1 MISHNVVTEYISVF
15 VLAFLFVYSITP
27 WVIKLAHKI
36 NFVDNPDAR
45 KIHKKAIPLM
55 GGLSVFVGFMA
66 LVIYDVVIV
75 SNRAFNIRLIGY
87 LLGGLVIVLVGL
99 IDDKKG
105 MNPLVKLVGQFLACS
120 LFIFTNFGAL
130 VWLNIPWF
138 KDLSFPFLLLTNN
151 IMFNNYLSIPILY
164 LWMIGLMNATN
175 FLDNMDG
182 MITGISA
189 IIALGFFAFSMII
202 NPDNSSSALWLSL
215 MGLLSLSYAGA
226 VLGFLP
232 YNFNPAKIFLG
243 DAGSLFIGYFISSM
257 GILMAN
263 FASLQFQN
271 KVFYLLPVIL
281 ISYAIFDICFVSIT
295 RKRDGRLV
303 WQGGKDHTTHRIK
316 NLLDSVKVTTLLIYA
331 INVIVVIL
339 TIIVTIIGRYE
350 LLLAI
355 LAICLV
361 CYFLLGKR
369 LYAVEV
375 EIPANQLK
383 IKLGDKGVHPPT
395 RR

>member
-1 MISHNVVTEYISVF
+1 MSSHNVVTEYISVF
-15 VLAFLFVYSITP
+15 ILAFIFVYSITP

-55 GGLSVFVGFMA
+55 GGLSVFIGFVV

-75 SNRAFNIRLIGY
+75 SNRMFNMRLVGY
-87 LLGGLVIVLVGL
+87 LLGAFVIVLVGV
-99 IDDKKG
+99 IDDKRG
-105 MNPLVKLVGQFLACS
+105 MSPIVKMAGQFLACS
-120 LFIFTNFGAL
+120 LFIFTNFGTV
-130 VWLNIPWF
+130 VWYNMPFLN
-138 KDLSFPFLLLTNN
+138 DTSFPMIILNSTV
-151 IMFNNYLSIPILY
+151 MFNNYFSIPLLY

-182 MITGISA
+182 MISGISA

-226 VLGFLP
+226 VMGFLP

-263 FASLQFQN
+263 FASLQFQS
-271 KVFYLLPVIL
+271 KWFYLLPVIL

-316 NLLDSVKVTTLLIYA
+316 NLLDSVKVTAILIYA

-339 TIIVTIIGRYE
+339 TIMVTIIGSHE

-355 LAICLV
+355 LGICLI
-361 CYFLLGKR
+361 CYILLGRR

-375 EIPANQLK
+375 EIPANQVK
-383 IKLGDKGVHPPT
+383 KKA
-395 RR
+395 

>member
-15 VLAFLFVYSITP
+15 ILAFVLVYSITP
-27 WVIKLAHKI
+27 WIIKLAHKI
-36 NFVDNPDAR
+36 NFVDNPNAR
-45 KIHKKAIPLM
+45 KIHKTAIPLM
-55 GGLSVFVGFMA
+55 GGLSVFIGFIA
-66 LVIYDVVIV
+66 LVVYDVVIV
-75 SNRAFNIRLIGY
+75 SDRVFNMRLIGY
-87 LLGGLVIVLVGL
+87 LLGALVIVIVGV
-99 IDDKKG
+99 IDDKRG
-105 MNPLVKLVGQFLACS
+105 MNPVVKLGGQFLACS
-120 LFIFTNFGAL
+120 LFIFTNFGTVTYFNL
-130 VWLNIPWF
+130 PLFNDV
-138 KDLSFPFLLLTNN
+138 SFPMILLSND
-151 IMFNNYLSIPILY
+151 IMFNNYFSIPILY
-164 LWMIGLMNATN
+164 IWMIGLMNATN

-182 MITGISA
+182 MITGISS

-243 DAGSLFIGYFISSM
+243 DAGSMFIGYFISSM

-263 FASLQFQN
+263 FASLQFQS
-271 KVFYLLPVIL
+271 KWFYLLPVIL

-316 NLLDSVKVTTLLIYA
+316 NLLDSVKVTALLIYA
-331 INVIVVIL
+331 INIIVVIL
-339 TIIVTIIGRYE
+339 TIMVTLIGSYE

-355 LAICLV
+355 LVICSI
-361 CYFLLGKR
+361 CYVLLGRR

-383 IKLGDKGVHPPT
+383 KRV
-395 RR
+395 

>member
-1 MISHNVVTEYISVF
+1 MISHNIVTEYISVF
-15 VLAFLFVYSITP
+15 VLAFILVYSLTP

-45 KIHKKAIPLM
+45 KIHKTAVPLM
-55 GGLSVFVGFMA
+55 GGISVFIGFVL
-66 LVIYDVVIV
+66 LVVYDVIIA
-75 SNRAFNIRLIGY
+75 SNRVFNIRLVGY
-87 LLGGLVIVLVGL
+87 LLGAFVIVMVGM

-105 MNPLVKLVGQFLACS
+105 MNPIVKLLGQFLACS
-120 LFIFTNFGAL
+120 LFIFTNFGT
-130 VWLNIPWF
+130 VIWLDIAFLN
-138 KDLSFPFLLLTNN
+138 DLSIPLIILNNN
-151 IMFNNYLSIPILY
+151 IMFNNFISIPLLY

-189 IIALGFFAFSMII
+189 IIGVGFFAFSLIV
-202 NPDNSSSALWLSL
+202 NSDNTSSAMWLSL
-215 MGLLSLSYAGA
+215 MGLLSLSYTGA

-243 DAGSLFIGYFISSM
+243 DAGSMFIGYFISSM

-263 FASLQFQN
+263 FASLTFQS
-271 KVFYLLPVIL
+271 KWFYLLPVIL

-295 RKRDGRLV
+295 RKKDGRLV

-316 NLLDSVKVTTLLIYA
+316 NLLDSVKVTALLIYA
-331 INVIVVIL
+331 INVIIVIL
-339 TIIVTIIGRYE
+339 TIMVTIIGRYE

-355 LAICLV
+355 LAMCIICYV
-361 CYFLLGKR
+361 LLGRR
-369 LYAVEV
+369 LYAVPV
-375 EIPANQLK
+375 EIPKNQLK
-383 IKLGDKGVHPPT
+383 QKSK
-395 RR
+395 

>member
-15 VLAFLFVYSITP
+15 ILAFVFVYSITP

-36 NFVDNPDAR
+36 NFVDNPNAR
-45 KIHKKAIPLM
+45 KIHKKAVPLM
-55 GGLSVFVGFMA
+55 GGLSVFIGFVV

-75 SNRAFNIRLIGY
+75 SNRMFNMRLIGY
-87 LLGGLVIVLVGL
+87 LLGALVIVIVGV
-99 IDDKKG
+99 IDDKRG
-105 MNPLVKLVGQFLACS
+105 MNPIVKLAGQFLACS
-120 LFIFTNFGAL
+120 LFIFTNFGTV
-130 VWLNIPWF
+130 VWYNLPLFN
-138 KDLSFPFLLLTNN
+138 DVSFPMLILTTNV
-151 IMFNNYLSIPILY
+151 MFNNFISIPILY
-164 LWMIGLMNATN
+164 IWMIGLMNATN

-182 MITGISA
+182 MISGISA

-226 VLGFLP
+226 VMGFLP

-243 DAGSLFIGYFISSM
+243 DAGSMFIGYFISSM

-263 FASLQFQN
+263 FASLQFQS
-271 KVFYLLPVIL
+271 KWFYLLPVIL
-281 ISYAIFDICFVSIT
+281 ISYAIFDIFFVSIT

-316 NLLDSVKVTTLLIYA
+316 NLLDSVKVTALLIYA

-339 TIIVTIIGRYE
+339 TMMVTLIGSHE

-355 LAICLV
+355 LGICLI
-361 CYFLLGKR
+361 CYILLGRR
-369 LYAVEV
+369 LYAVAV
-375 EIPANQLK
+375 EIPANQIKHK
-383 IKLGDKGVHPPT
+383 ITK
-395 RR
+395 

>member
-15 VLAFLFVYSITP
+15 ILAFVFVYSITP
-27 WVIKLAHKI
+27 WVIKFAHKI
-36 NFVDNPDAR
+36 NFVDNPNAR
-45 KIHKKAIPLM
+45 KIHKTAIPLL
-55 GGLSVFVGFMA
+55 GGLSVFIGFIA

-75 SNRAFNIRLIGY
+75 SNRVFNMRLIGY
-87 LLGGLVIVLVGL
+87 LLGALIIVIVGI

-105 MNPLVKLVGQFLACS
+105 MNPVVKLFGQFLACS
-120 LFIFTNFGAL
+120 LFIFTNFGTV
-130 VWLNIPWF
+130 VWFNLPMFN
-138 KDLSFPFLLLTNN
+138 DVSFPFILLSNN
-151 IMFNNYLSIPILY
+151 IMFNNYISIPILY
-164 LWMIGLMNATN
+164 FWMIGLMNATN

-243 DAGSLFIGYFISSM
+243 DAGSMFIGYFISSM

-263 FASLQFQN
+263 FASLQFQS
-271 KVFYLLPVIL
+271 KWFYLLPVIL

-316 NLLDSVKVTTLLIYA
+316 NLLDSVKVTALLIYA
-331 INVIVVIL
+331 INIIVVIL
-339 TIIVTIIGRYE
+339 TIMVTLIGSYE

-355 LAICLV
+355 LAICLI
-361 CYFLLGKR
+361 CYVLLGKR

-375 EIPANQLK
+375 EIPANQ
-383 IKLGDKGVHPPT
+383 IKKRV
-395 RR
+395 

>member
-15 VLAFLFVYSITP
+15 ILAFVLVYSITP
-27 WVIKLAHKI
+27 WIIKLAHKI
-36 NFVDNPDAR
+36 NFVDNPNAR
-45 KIHKKAIPLM
+45 KIHKTAIPLM
-55 GGLSVFVGFMA
+55 GGLSVFIGFIA
-66 LVIYDVVIV
+66 LVVYDVVIV
-75 SNRAFNIRLIGY
+75 SDRVFNMRLIGY
-87 LLGGLVIVLVGL
+87 LLGALVIVIVGV
-99 IDDKKG
+99 IDDKRG
-105 MNPLVKLVGQFLACS
+105 MNPVVKLGGQFLACS
-120 LFIFTNFGAL
+120 LFIFTNFGAVTYFNL
-130 VWLNIPWF
+130 PLFNDV
-138 KDLSFPFLLLTNN
+138 SFPMILLSND
-151 IMFNNYLSIPILY
+151 IMFNNYFSIPILY
-164 LWMIGLMNATN
+164 IWMIGLMNATN

-182 MITGISA
+182 MITGISS

-243 DAGSLFIGYFISSM
+243 DAGSMFIGYFISSM

-263 FASLQFQN
+263 FASLQFQS
-271 KVFYLLPVIL
+271 KWFYLLPVIL

-316 NLLDSVKVTTLLIYA
+316 NLLDSVKVTALLIYA
-331 INVIVVIL
+331 INIIVVIL
-339 TIIVTIIGRYE
+339 TIMVTLIGSYE

-355 LAICLV
+355 LVICSI
-361 CYFLLGKR
+361 CYVLLGRR

-383 IKLGDKGVHPPT
+383 KRV
-395 RR
+395 